1 MSSIS
6 CWNTNKIDKYTKI
19 YCSFSTNPGNNGC
32 LFFNK
37 KFKNDNINAIYK
49 SFYSDNIIKSVE
61 AVKTLKISGFAVSM
75 PYKIEILNYV
85 DEIDEICETIGSC
98 NTVINKEGKLKA
110 YNTDW
115 IGIRDYFINSEIPES
130 ILIAGNG
137 GFSRA
142 AQYTFKKLK
151 IPFEIITRKNWIELK
166 TSKQKIFNATPVD
179 IENKINLI
187 DARPNE
193 KDGKIIAKFQA
204 EEQYKLYTK

>member
-1 MSSIS
+1 MQ
-6 CWNTNKIDKYTKI
+6 IDKYTKI

-142 AQYTFKKLK
+142 SQYTFKKLK

-193 KDGKIIAKFQA
+193 NDGKIIAKFQA

>member
-1 MSSIS
+1 M
-6 CWNTNKIDKYTKI
+6 KIDKHTKI
-19 YCSFSTNPGNNGC
+19 YCSFSSNPGNNGC

-37 KFKNDNINAIYK
+37 KFQDDNINAIYK
-49 SFYSDNIIKSVE
+49 SFHSDNIIKSVE
-61 AVKTLKISGFAVSM
+61 AVKTLRISGFAVSM

-98 NTVINKEGKLKA
+98 NTVINKGGKLKA

-115 IGIRDYFINSEIPES
+115 IGIRDFFASSEIPDV

-151 IPFEIITRKNWIELK
+151 IPFNIITRKNWMELK
-166 TSKQKIFNATPVD
+166 KSKHKIFNATPVE
-179 IENKINLI
+179 IENKSNLI

-193 KDGKIIAKFQA
+193 YDGKIIARFQA

>member
-1 MSSIS
+1 MQ
-6 CWNTNKIDKYTKI
+6 IDKYTKI

-137 GFSRA
+137 GFSMA

-193 KDGKIIAKFQA
+193 NDGKIIAKFQA